1 MLNKKGML
9 ALVVLV
15 LSFSNISAAWWNNGT
30 AYKVD
35 QVFVGS
41 YCCGYEVV
49 FTLAGTAGE
58 FYIDLDASYGKGMYA
73 ALLEARQSG
82 RKVIVD
88 IVSGNVCNKL
98 WTTTTF

>member
-1 MLNKKGML
+1 MINKKGML

-15 LSFSNISAAWWNNGT
+15 LSFSNISAWINNET

-35 QVFVGS
+35 QVFVGA

-49 FTLAGTAGE
+49 FSLAGTPGE

-82 RKVIVD
+82 RKVKVEL
-88 IVSGNVCNKL
+88 VSGNVCTKL
-98 WTTTTF
+98 WTTSEF

>member
-1 MLNKKGML
+1 M
-9 ALVVLV
+9 VLV
-15 LSFSNISAAWWNNGT
+15 LSFSNISAWWNNGT

-49 FTLAGTAGE
+49 FTLAGTPGE

-82 RKVIVD
+82 RKVIIDVTN
-88 IVSGNVCNKL
+88 NVCTKL